1 MLQASK
7 VLLLMSLKVTQKS
20 QKELFLNLIN
30 KDLLGDISLCIVIM
44 VFVIGTLLGILKM
57 NQSELLDQF
66 EFPKP
71 EEYWFVN
78 TMPSIA
84 MASICILIIL
94 RKKSLKNFLI
104 QEMKERLSKYF
115 NFDL

>member
-1 MLQASK
+1 
-7 VLLLMSLKVTQKS
+7 MSLKVTQKS

-30 KDLLGDISLCIVIM
+30 KDDISLCIVIM

-57 NQSELLDQF
+57 NQSEILDQF

-84 MASICILIIL
+84 MASICIFIIL

-104 QEMKERLSKYF
+104 LEIKERLSKYF